1 MQKAFK
7 YRIET
12 SVVDKL
18 EQTLEICREL
28 YNAALQER
36 REAYRLRGKTI
47 SYVMQAN
54 QLPAIKE
61 SRADVKGIHSQVL
74 QDVLKRLEKA
84 MEGFFRRVKKSRISE
99 IQS

>member
-36 REAYRLRGKTI
+36 REAYQLRGKTI

-54 QLPAIKE
+54 QLPAIKY
-61 SRADVKGIHSQVL
+61 SPAKLFH
-74 QDVLKRLEKA
+74 RLLVVQT
-84 MEGFFRRVKKSRISE
+84 FL
-99 IQS
+99 